1 MESESRI
8 AKIYGLKCAGFNK
21 NCKTWKKKSLIYTM
35 GKKEVSRNCLWLP
48 PDVGI
53 NRWIFLFIFL
63 INRWIFQ
70 ISYYKYVKI
79 AKGNYV

>member
-1 MESESRI
+1 MGKGWSQNPEL
-8 AKIYGLKCAGFNK
+8 LKYMVQNVQDSMK
-21 NCKTWKKKSLIYTM
+21 SIRHEKKKESDLYV

-53 NRWIFLFIFL
+53 NRWIF
-63 INRWIFQ
+63 Q

>member
-1 MESESRI
+1 M
-8 AKIYGLKCAGFNK
+8 KKK
-21 NCKTWKKKSLIYTM
+21 NVWFILWEKKKSAEI
-35 GKKEVSRNCLWLP
+35 VSDFPQMLELTDEYFFFFW
-48 PDVGI
+48 
-53 NRWIFLFIFL
+53 

>member
-1 MESESRI
+1 MQDSIKTVRHE
-8 AKIYGLKCAGFNK
+8 KK
-21 NCKTWKKKSLIYTM
+21 NVWFILWEEKKSAEI
-35 GKKEVSRNCLWLP
+35 VSDFPQMLELT
-48 PDVGI
+48 DEYF
-53 NRWIFLFIFL
+53 FLFFL